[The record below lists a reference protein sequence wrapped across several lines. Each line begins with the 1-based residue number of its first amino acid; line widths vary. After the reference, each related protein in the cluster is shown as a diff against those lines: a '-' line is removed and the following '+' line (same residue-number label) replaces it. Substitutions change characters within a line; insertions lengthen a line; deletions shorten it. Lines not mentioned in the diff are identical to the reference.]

1 MKKGTTQAATAFNIA
16 ASGDEDG
23 ISVVKIGHNQYMHIL
38 DKNSNTTR
46 YLKFFLKIFTLNF
59 I

>member
-1 MKKGTTQAATAFNIA
+1 MKKTTLAQGSTN
-16 ASGDEDG
+16 SNEEDG

-46 YLKFFLKIFTLNF
+46 
-59 I
+59 

>member
-16 ASGDEDG
+16 SSGEEDG

-46 YLKFFLKIFTLNF
+46 IEIGPASF
-59 I
+59 IKQ